1 MNRLSLPMDV
11 LGRVLLG
18 MYFLIPGIM
27 KIVGFDGMLA
37 YMTQHSVPLT
47 LPLLLTTIVLEVGGG
62 LALIAGWRTK
72 TAAFMLAGLTLL
84 INFFMHDFWH
94 TYAGGSVQH
103 ELQNFIKNMAIFGG
117 LLIVAARGAPR
128 MSVDAARPAE

>member
-1 MNRLSLPMDV
+1 MNKLSLPMDV

-27 KIVGFDGMLA
+27 KIVGFGGMLA

-47 LPLLLTTIVLEVGGG
+47 LPLLLITIVLEVGGG

-72 TAAFMLAGLTLL
+72 TMAFLLAGLTLL
-84 INFFMHDFWH
+84 INFFMHDFWN

-128 MSVDAARPAE
+128 MSVDAARAAE

>member
-1 MNRLSLPMDV
+1 MDV

-18 MYFLIPGIM
+18 LYFLIPGIM

-47 LPLLLTTIVLEVGGG
+47 LPLLLITIVLEVGGG

-72 TAAFMLAGLTLL
+72 TAAFMLAGLTPDSGERKAFTDLQKEVKSVGQKSRNQKLTQRALL
-84 INFFMHDFWH
+84 PLKKSRLL
-94 TYAGGSVQH
+94 SVMVQ
-103 ELQNFIKNMAIFGG
+103 
-117 LLIVAARGAPR
+117 
-128 MSVDAARPAE
+128 